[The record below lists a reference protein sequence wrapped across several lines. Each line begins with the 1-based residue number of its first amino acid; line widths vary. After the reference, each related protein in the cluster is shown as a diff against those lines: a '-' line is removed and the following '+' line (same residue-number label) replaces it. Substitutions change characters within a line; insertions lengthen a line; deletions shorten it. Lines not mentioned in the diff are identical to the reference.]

1 MVDGARLRILR
12 LSTLV
17 ILVPLV
23 GACAHVGED
32 DFEAT
37 VADLR
42 EEMADGDRAVEN
54 RLGARIDALEERLG
68 ILEGDLEALEEEFE
82 AEVERLELSLLVTP
96 PVHFDFDDATLHSE
110 YTPVLRRFAEVVG
123 EHKGEIVVTVEGF
136 TDPAGSDAY
145 NKRLGM
151 ARAEAVRNYLTSQAN
166 LGGMEIRTVSYGE
179 DRPRQVKPGEAG
191 PGVTGWE
198 NRRVALVVDLIEAE
212 AGSVADEAETQ
223 ETERQEAVRSSGR

>member
-1 MVDGARLRILR
+1 MVDGASSLRISPL
-12 LSTLV
+12 LTVL

-32 DFEAT
+32 EFDAT

-42 EEMADGDRAVEN
+42 AEMAEGDRAVEN
-54 RLGARIDALEERLG
+54 RLGTRIDALEERLN
-68 ILEGDLEALEEEFE
+68 ILEGDLQALEEEFE

-96 PVHFDFDDATLHSE
+96 PVHFDFDDATLHGE
-110 YTPVLRRFAEVVG
+110 YLPVLHRFAEVVG
-123 EHKGEIVVTVEGF
+123 EHKGEVVVTVEGF

-145 NKRLGM
+145 NKRLGLR
-151 ARAEAVRNYLTSQAN
+151 RAEAVRNYLAN
-166 LGGMEIRTVSYGE
+166 EADLTGIEIRTVSYGE

-191 PGVTGWE
+191 PGATGWE

-212 AGSVADEAETQ
+212 AGSVADEAES
-223 ETERQEAVRSSGR
+223 QEAVRSSSR

>member
-12 LSTLV
+12 LTTLV

-32 DFEAT
+32 EFDT
-37 VADLR
+37 TIADLR
-42 EEMADGDRAVEN
+42 QEMAEGDRAVAD
-54 RLGARIDALEERLG
+54 RLGARMDVLEERLD
-68 ILEGDLEALEEEFE
+68 ILEGDLQALEEEFE

-96 PVHFDFDDATLHSE
+96 PVHFAFDDATLHSE
-110 YTPVLRRFAEVVG
+110 YTPVLRRFADVVG
-123 EHKGEIVVTVEGF
+123 EHKGEVVVTVEGF

-151 ARAEAVRNYLTSQAN
+151 ARAEAVRDYLTNQAN
-166 LGGMEIRTVSYGE
+166 LSGIEIRTVSYGE

-191 PGVTGWE
+191 PGIEGWE
-198 NRRVALVVDLIEAE
+198 NRRVALVVDLVGAE
-212 AGSVADEAETQ
+212 AGSVADEAET
-223 ETERQEAVRSSGR
+223 ESPAAVRGSGR